1 MRFWVVGLAVLA
13 LSLSGCGEGRD
24 TVAAPPAPYVKTWIL
39 QAAESSSYSLSGVV
53 RARVESPLAFQV
65 PGRIVARAVDAGQT
79 VKKGVS
85 LFQLDTRDLD
95 EQYREAQAGVAAA
108 RAAQRIAQDD
118 LTRHRQL
125 LAGNAVSRQA
135 ADQAELVLQEAQARL
150 QGALARQTQA
160 KNALEY
166 ARLLAPADG
175 VLIDVTGDVGQVVA
189 AGQTV
194 ALLAHAGERE
204 IEVYFPQG
212 EVPPRQGELS
222 LDGQAVSVQLRESA
236 GAVDAQSRTLR
247 ARYALP
253 ALAPALQLGSVQRLG
268 FSSDDAGAN
277 TFRVPVGALNE
288 RGDGPRVWQL
298 KDGIVTPVQVT
309 LLRLDTETA
318 LIRAELQ
325 AGDTIVALGTH
336 LLADGMAVREH
347 GK

>member
-1 MRFWVVGLAVLA
+1 MRFLGVGLAVAA
-13 LSLSGCGEGRD
+13 LFLSGCGEDRD
-24 TVAAPPAPYVKTWIL
+24 TVSATPAPYVKTWTL
-39 QAAESSSYSLSGVV
+39 QAAEGSSFSLSGVV

-65 PGRIVARAVDAGQT
+65 PGRILVRAVDAGQI
-79 VKKGVS
+79 VKKGAS

-95 EQYREAQAGVAAA
+95 EQFREAKAGVAAA

-150 QGALARQTQA
+150 QSALARQTQA

-166 ARLLAPADG
+166 ARLLAPAEG

-212 EVPPRQGELS
+212 DQPPAKGQLKSDGEGIL
-222 LDGQAVSVQLRESA
+222 VQLREAA

-253 ALAPALQLGSVQRLG
+253 AQAPALQLGSVQRLV
-268 FSSDDAGAN
+268 FSLEETDGN
-277 TFRVPVGALNE
+277 LFRVPVGALNE
-288 RGDGPRVWQL
+288 RGEGPSVWLL
-298 KDGIVTPVQVT
+298 KDGTVRPVPVT

-318 LIRAELQ
+318 LVRADLQ
-325 AGDTIVALGTH
+325 AGETIVALGTH
-336 LLADGMAVREH
+336 LLVDGMVVQELS
-347 GK
+347 K